1 MRPSVQSL
9 GWADFR
15 ERLDWRQGEHVSILG
30 PTNGGKTT
38 LAFELLPLRRHVAV
52 LGTKPRD
59 KALTQLVRERGY
71 RRMQEWAPRP
81 GEQHVLLWPKL
92 HRADDWRTSRPV
104 YEHALARIYETGG
117 WCLYVDEARV
127 VCDERRPFLGLAP
140 YMRLLWTQARSLNVS
155 IVAGTQRP
163 AWVPPEMFDQ
173 AEHVFMFQDADADN
187 VRKLGGFGGLDA
199 RLIRDTVPDLAEHEL
214 LYVNTRDR
222 ILARTKVELP

>member
-1 MRPSVQSL
+1 MSPLVESL

-15 ERLDWRQGEHVSILG
+15 SSFDWRQGEHVSILG
-30 PTNGGKTT
+30 PTKGGKTT
-38 LAFELLPLRRHVAV
+38 LALALVPHREHVAV

-59 KALTQLVRERGY
+59 PALAELVRKHGY

-81 GEQHVLLWPKL
+81 GERRVLLWPRLTK
-92 HRADDWRTSRPV
+92 ADDWRSARPV
-104 YEHALARIYETGG
+104 YEHALSRIYESGG
-117 WCLYVDEARV
+117 WCLYADEARV
-127 VCDERRPFLGLAP
+127 LCDERRPFLGLAP
-140 YMRLLWTQARSLNVS
+140 YMRLLWTQGRSLGVS

-199 RLIRDTVPDLAEHEL
+199 RTIRDTVPALGEHEA

-222 ILARTKVELP
+222 RLVRTTVEL